1 MLKYIL
7 VLTILISS
15 AAYGQKRLDVNQI
28 DWHKPFVSVNGS
40 MLQCVGCQQDSPDQ
54 PMLYSNVVKSIKNQV
69 VTSLS
74 FQDLLTIDLSESEKA
89 IIGAKSNSLPASPF
103 IQFKNASQRMEA
115 YYVYSFNPI
124 VNVGGQLK
132 KVVGFSLNVDY
143 NMAPPVKKSSKAF
156 VTNSV
161 LATGEWYKIG
171 VTSDGVYKLDYNF
184 LANLGVDIDN
194 VDPTSINVYGNGAG
208 LLPESNASF
217 RYDDL
222 TKNAI
227 SFVGN
232 EADGSFDASD
242 YILFYGN
249 GPHKIRQS
257 GNELI
262 HDYNYYC
269 DSSFYYI
276 SIDPVDVAKR
286 INSQAQSINVP
297 NQTVTT
303 FNDYKYHEK
312 ETFNFW
318 ESGQEWYGDTYSSVL
333 NAYIYSF
340 NFPNITT
347 DSIKVVTKVANKSAI
362 SNTFTIT
369 TSGASGT
376 VSLGSV
382 AGLQYTYAKL
392 GSSTLYYDNAP
403 SLVTVNISYDD
414 AGSLSAEG
422 YLDEINVNVRRNL
435 DMTGVGT
442 SLIFQDINSMGAGN
456 VADFQLIGANNVSD
470 IWDVSAHHDV
480 SSINYTDAGST
491 KSFVMDVDSLRKF
504 VALTSTSGT
513 NPVAHGRIPNQNLH
527 GLGYADLIIVSPS
540 LLLNEANDLASFH
553 QDEGLTVHVVTP
565 EQIYHEFSSGM
576 RDVTSI
582 RHFLRM
588 FYERAG
594 TDPTLIPKHLL
605 LFGDGSYDNK
615 GKINSFENGLPT
627 YQSLSHVTKT
637 GTFTSDDYFVVLDDN
652 AAFAASDLLDMSV
665 GRLPITTTAEAKN
678 VVNKIRRYAEK
689 SASFSITGASC
700 TTDESSNFGDWKNKL
715 IMISDDEDG
724 GAYMTHTEEVADQ
737 IEVDYPWMNINKVH
751 SDSYVQEST
760 PGGER
765 YYDVYDEIKD
775 KVEEGVMAVNYIG
788 HGGEVG
794 WAEERFLDLNM
805 INQWTNANKLPIF
818 MTATCEFSRFDDPN
832 RTSAGELL
840 VLNPDGGAIGMFTT
854 WRLVFAG
861 PNLTM
866 NKKFYDTVFKMDA
879 NGAPQTLGS
888 IYVGTKN
895 AYASTGASENGRKFG
910 LLGDPALRLALPEYE
925 IVTDEIN
932 DVSITS
938 AIDTLHA
945 LSKIKI
951 EGHIENLAG
960 AIATSYNGVVYLT
973 VFDKYQQFSTLANN
987 ATSGIKTFN
996 EQNSTLYKGKAT
1008 VVNGLFSFTFVAPK
1022 DINLQYG
1029 KGKLSFYADNG
1040 VIDAK
1045 GYSDS
1050 LTIGG
1055 TNPTAITDVVGPT
1068 IDLYMNDSNFVYGGL
1083 TDESPTLVAYI
1094 SDSNGVNTTGN
1105 SIGHDL
1111 TATLDGNTANAIVL
1125 NDQYEADLNTYQK
1138 GSVAYKYDDLS
1149 EGVHTLELKAWD
1161 VYNNSNIVQTE
1172 FVVASSAE
1180 MALDHVLNYPNPF
1193 TTSTEFMLEHNQVC
1207 NSVDVQVQIFTVS
1220 GRLVKTINESL
1231 HTQGFR
1237 ISGITWNGT
1246 DEFGDRLARGTYF
1259 YRVKVNTDNG
1269 AKAEK
1274 FERLVILK

>member
-1 MLKYIL
+1 
-7 VLTILISS
+7 
-15 AAYGQKRLDVNQI
+15 
-28 DWHKPFVSVNGS
+28 
-40 MLQCVGCQQDSPDQ
+40 
-54 PMLYSNVVKSIKNQV
+54 
-69 VTSLS
+69 
-74 FQDLLTIDLSESEKA
+74 ESEKA